1 MKKIIFLVVVLFV
14 TIVHAQTGI
23 NTQNPNASLEVL
35 ALPDQATVVDG
46 LITPKLTG
54 DQLKSKDNLYGA
66 NQEGAMIY
74 ITKPSLV
81 KTPKTIN
88 IKKEGYYYFN
98 GEIWVG
104 LTQQGEGVIPD
115 YNDGISRVAL
125 VAINNNKT
133 GPASANKY
141 VKFSYPVVNKID
153 NNLITKLDNT
163 TFLVNESGY
172 YSLTF
177 FGVLLSGSNEGGTGY
192 VRMVVDQGGTIKAPI
207 MMNNGYGNGSSNM
220 NMGMSGLFYFNRG
233 DKVSFE
239 GRYTRSITIGE
250 SNIGLVYMGGGD

>member
-1 MKKIIFLVVVLFV
+1 MVVLFV
-14 TIVHAQTGI
+14 NIVHAQTGI

-81 KTPKTIN
+81 TTPKTTN
-88 IKKEGYYYFN
+88 IKKEGYYYFD

-104 LTQQGEGVIPD
+104 LTPQGEGVIPD

-125 VAINNNKT
+125 VAINNNTT
-133 GPASANKY
+133 GPASANRF

-153 NNLITKLDNT
+153 KNLITQLDNT

-177 FGVLLSGSNEGGTGY
+177 FGVLRSGSNPGGTGSIR
-192 VRMVVDQGGTIKAPI
+192 VKVDQGGSTTVPI
-207 MMNNGYGNGSSNM
+207 NMNNGYGAGSSNM
-220 NMGMSGLFYFNRG
+220 NMGISGLLYFNQG
-233 DKVSFE
+233 DQFSIE
-239 GRYTRSITIGE
+239 GSYTRSMTIGE
-250 SNIGLVYMGGGD
+250 SNLGLVYMGGDN

>member
-1 MKKIIFLVVVLFV
+1 MNKIIFFVAVLFV
-14 TIVHAQTGI
+14 TIIHAQTGI

-46 LITPKLTG
+46 FITPKLTG
-54 DQLKSKDNLYGA
+54 DQLKSKDNLYGT

-74 ITKPSLV
+74 IVKPSLV
-81 KTPKTIN
+81 TTPKTIN
-88 IKKEGYYYFN
+88 IKKEGYYYFD

-104 LTQQGEGVIPD
+104 LTPQGEGVVPD

-125 VAINNNKT
+125 VAINNNTT
-133 GPASANKY
+133 GPASANKL

-153 NNLITKLDNT
+153 NNLITKLNNT

-177 FGVLLSGSNEGGTGY
+177 YGVLRSGSNAGGTGR
-192 VRMVVDQGGTIKAPI
+192 VQIKVDQGGTTTVPI
-207 MMNNGYGNGSSNM
+207 SMNNGYGTGSSNM
-220 NMGMSGLFYFNRG
+220 NMGISGLLYFNQG
-233 DKVSFE
+233 DQFSIE
-239 GRYTRSITIGE
+239 GSYTRSITIGE
-250 SNIGLVYMGGGD
+250 SNLGMVYMGGE